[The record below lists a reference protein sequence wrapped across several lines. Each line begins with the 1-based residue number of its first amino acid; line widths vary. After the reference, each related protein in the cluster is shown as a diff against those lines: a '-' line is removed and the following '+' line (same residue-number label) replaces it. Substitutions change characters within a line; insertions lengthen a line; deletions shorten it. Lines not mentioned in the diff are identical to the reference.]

1 METSSALLALCAGN
15 SPVIGEFP
23 PQRPVTRSFDG
34 FFDLRLNN
42 RLSKQSGGWWIET
55 LSRPLW
61 RHCNGQWW
69 HVVIERLNETTI
81 ARKKCNTFNFLVS
94 IVHAYD
100 TVMPK
105 VTNSESH
112 MYTYRYFRSWWN
124 CHHFIMIEVL
134 MCLMLH
140 MSVAGFQIMT
150 RGQTVVRWWQRTTN
164 CQFNHASPIMLS

>member
-1 METSSALLALCAGN
+1 MLEISGDIYDLCPSWRHQMETSSALLALCAGN

-69 HVVIERLNETTI
+69 HAVIERLNETTI

-100 TVMPK
+100 LALL
-105 VTNSESH
+105 
-112 MYTYRYFRSWWN
+112 
-124 CHHFIMIEVL
+124 C
-134 MCLMLH
+134 
-140 MSVAGFQIMT
+140 Q
-150 RGQTVVRWWQRTTN
+150 RW
-164 CQFNHASPIMLS
+164 PILNPICIHTGILGVGEIATIS